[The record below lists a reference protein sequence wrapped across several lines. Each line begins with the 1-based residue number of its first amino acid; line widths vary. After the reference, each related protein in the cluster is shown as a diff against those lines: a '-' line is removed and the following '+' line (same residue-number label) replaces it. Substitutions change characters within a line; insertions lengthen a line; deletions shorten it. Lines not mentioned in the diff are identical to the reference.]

1 MSLRANALGVTQP
14 NIITQGDEI
23 VVQMPGVKDPQKILK
38 VLGTTAQLYFRPVL
52 CGAPAYSPATS
63 GTGTAKTTTTT
74 TTPGAKKP
82 KGTPYEV
89 PPTCPSPYL
98 YSAAADYVS
107 NVGWDPGPY
116 AVDPAYA
123 HYKTTPITDD
133 QKYEHQNVIFPSG
146 VAGVPRYVLGP
157 SLANGTIIKGANAV
171 LGETGS
177 WQVNFTLTGS
187 GSTIFNKI
195 AGTYYHALVAND
207 LDGDIVSAPLIDA
220 TNFNGAGQITGNFNS
235 QSASTL
241 ALDLNYGS
249 LPVTLVAQTSETVSP
264 TLGKSSLDAG
274 LIAGLLGLVL
284 VMLYTIYYYR
294 ALGIVVVTG
303 LITTAA
309 FLYGFI
315 SMLSASSYGL
325 TLDLSGVV
333 GLIVSVGITVDS
345 YVVYFERLK
354 DEVRAG
360 HSVRASVDK
369 GFRSAYRTILSADAV
384 SFLGALVLW
393 WLSVGAVRGFAFM
406 LGLSTLVDVATAY
419 FFTRPLVIL
428 LGRNRIVATARHV
441 GIARGLAASEPTQ

>member
-1 MSLRANALGVTQP
+1 
-14 NIITQGDEI
+14 
-23 VVQMPGVKDPQKILK
+23 
-38 VLGTTAQLYFRPVL
+38 
-52 CGAPAYSPATS
+52 
-63 GTGTAKTTTTT
+63 
-74 TTPGAKKP
+74 
-82 KGTPYEV
+82 
-89 PPTCPSPYL
+89 
-98 YSAAADYVS
+98 
-107 NVGWDPGPY
+107 
-116 AVDPAYA
+116 
-123 HYKTTPITDD
+123 
-133 QKYEHQNVIFPSG
+133 
-146 VAGVPRYVLGP
+146 VPRYVLGP

-171 LGETGS
+171 LGETGG
-177 WQVNFTLTGS
+177 WEVDFTLTGS
-187 GSTIFNKI
+187 GGTIFNKI
-195 AGTYYHALVAND
+195 AATYYHALVAND
-207 LDGDIVSAPLIDA
+207 LDGDIVSAPLIEA
-220 TNFNGAGQITGNFNS
+220 QSFQGAGQITGNFNS
-235 QSASTL
+235 ASASTL

-264 TLGKSSLDAG
+264 TLGKSSLNAG

-428 LGRNRIVATARHV
+428 LGRNRVVASARHV